1 MQVFERHRGLS
12 VSILVTVCLL
22 VLGTGRAEA
31 QKLTVVSWGGAF
43 SRASVKA
50 YHERFSRETGIAI
63 DFEDYNG
70 GLAQIR
76 AQVAVGDVY
85 WDVVNLEI
93 TDFARGCDEGLL
105 EPLSIEEFPDGAD
118 GTPAKA
124 DFMEGTILACGV
136 AMRFAST
143 IFAYNE
149 RSIRGEKPSTI
160 ADFFDLDRF
169 PGRRG
174 MRRSPL
180 VNLEFAL
187 MADGV
192 PVSQVYEVL
201 DTPTGVEQAFR
212 KLDSIKDYII
222 WWETGAQPPQL
233 LADEEVIMTTAYNG
247 RIFNAQN
254 LENQPFVIV
263 WDGQV
268 LDSGGLGIVA
278 GTRNLDAAMEF
289 VHFATTAQSMA
300 GLTRYISYSP
310 TRRSAIPLI
319 STHAETGTNM
329 RPHMPTT
336 PKNTVRALYNDWDWW
351 SDNGEEMNER
361 FSTWLAR

>member
-1 MQVFERHRGLS
+1 MCLIRKRSRIAFAVLLAAVMAVCGIERS
-12 VSILVTVCLL
+12 
-22 VLGTGRAEA
+22 EA

-43 SRASVKA
+43 SRASIKA
-50 YHERFSRETGIAI
+50 YHERFTRETGIVI

-76 AQVAVGDVY
+76 SQVAAGNVY

-93 TDFARGCDEGLL
+93 SDFVRGCDEGLL
-105 EPLSIEEFPDGAD
+105 VPLSIEEFPDGAD
-118 GTPAKA
+118 GTPARE
-124 DFMEGTILACGV
+124 DFMDGTILDCGV
-136 AMRFAST
+136 GMRFAST
-143 IFAYNE
+143 VYAYNE
-149 RSIRGEKPSTI
+149 QSIQGDKPTTI

-201 DTPTGVEQAFR
+201 DTPEGVERAFR

-233 LADEEVIMTTAYNG
+233 LADEEVVMTTAYNG
-247 RIFNAQN
+247 RIFNAQI

-278 GTRNLDAAMEF
+278 GTKNLEAAKAF
-289 VHFATTAQSMA
+289 VHFATTAPSMA

-319 STHAETGTNM
+319 TTHAESGVNM
-329 RPHMPTT
+329 RPHLPKT
-336 PKNTVRALYNDWDWW
+336 PENSARALYNDWNWW
-351 SDNGEEMNER
+351 SDNGEELIER